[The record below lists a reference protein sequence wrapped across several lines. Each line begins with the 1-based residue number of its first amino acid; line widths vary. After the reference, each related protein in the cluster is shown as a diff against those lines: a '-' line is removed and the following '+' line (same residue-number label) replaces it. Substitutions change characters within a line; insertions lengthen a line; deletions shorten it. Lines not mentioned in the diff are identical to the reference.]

1 MSAAPR
7 SFIAQG
13 YTGTAVDNAALL
25 QLGGSQLKNLVVA
38 YGGAQKKGK
47 LGRRRF
53 IAKTNTIVQ
62 RGRTDVVRKEARS
75 DMKTR
80 AALLEAVY
88 KILTAA
94 DFSSAEMAIG
104 FTQLTDGEADHADT
118 VDVIFELCASRLR
131 PDRLREQHAHY
142 WVEKTIVFTNALLA
156 KKRRWA
162 KGVLSTRIASEQC
175 VVWNQI
181 TEMVDGN
188 TTDGVTKEQFGAW
201 LRREK
206 DLAARVAVTYAGAP
220 AALLRPASTR
230 VLFDAR
236 SAEIAA
242 AAAQVR
248 RPLAESAAS
257 TSDADPPGRLPSK
270 PPPSDSPAVLRSP
283 SSPMDSPPAPAHRSN
298 AERRAASANAR
309 RSVRKASRA
318 LPPPSPPMDSPTPSP
333 PMDSPNAKRRAASA
347 KARRAVRKASKALPP
362 PGTPTGTAMSVVGA
376 APMRSPGA
384 PSGLSP
390 SLAPAAVR
398 LPPPPMSVG
407 DAVPMPSAGALSGT
421 PPPLAIEMGTAADSK
436 RALREAMERHEQRR
450 TQRKAAGHAEPL
462 ALHQTVQPEIGLP
475 LHQALPVRSSPP
487 GRFLSPS
494 AGPHEPRTLRMTSEE
509 LAAMGKRRDARGKQ
523 RRAAHRAAARERAR
537 LEEDRARA
545 VQAARECELLEEE
558 RARAMQAARERER
571 LKEEQCARTEQAT
584 DRAAQERKRV
594 AEESLASVL
603 AARKQM
609 AALLAQGQFARAAQG
624 VDSSMSPHDVFGHLV
639 NGVASAGSV
648 AVRPAADAR
657 ALERR
662 ALERR
667 AARVRV
673 MQLPQPAT
681 SQPVYGGVVHP
692 GQSFDDFMK
701 SMK

>member
-1 MSAAPR
+1 
-7 SFIAQG
+7 
-13 YTGTAVDNAALL
+13 
-25 QLGGSQLKNLVVA
+25 
-38 YGGAQKKGK
+38 
-47 LGRRRF
+47 
-53 IAKTNTIVQ
+53 
-62 RGRTDVVRKEARS
+62 
-75 DMKTR
+75 
-80 AALLEAVY
+80 
-88 KILTAA
+88 
-94 DFSSAEMAIG
+94 
-104 FTQLTDGEADHADT
+104 
-118 VDVIFELCASRLR
+118 
-131 PDRLREQHAHY
+131 
-142 WVEKTIVFTNALLA
+142 
-156 KKRRWA
+156 
-162 KGVLSTRIASEQC
+162 
-175 VVWNQI
+175 
-181 TEMVDGN
+181 
-188 TTDGVTKEQFGAW
+188 
-201 LRREK
+201 
-206 DLAARVAVTYAGAP
+206 
-220 AALLRPASTR
+220 
-230 VLFDAR
+230 
-236 SAEIAA
+236 
-242 AAAQVR
+242 
-248 RPLAESAAS
+248 
-257 TSDADPPGRLPSK
+257 
-270 PPPSDSPAVLRSP
+270 
-283 SSPMDSPPAPAHRSN
+283 
-298 AERRAASANAR
+298 
-309 RSVRKASRA
+309 
-318 LPPPSPPMDSPTPSP
+318 
-333 PMDSPNAKRRAASA
+333 
-347 KARRAVRKASKALPP
+347 
-362 PGTPTGTAMSVVGA
+362 MSVVGA

-571 LKEEQCARTEQAT
+571 LKEEQCARAEQAT